1 VEELES
7 YMSKM
12 KPLIKG
18 LHDQMQSDKSAAT
31 INLGKNRAT
40 RSVQRERTTLV
51 TKLLDIL
58 QSSISYES
66 LTTEDE
72 EDLDS
77 ESKLKAFEEI
87 LLLLPSVWTDP
98 SLTKLSLV
106 RLDALAL
113 EITNILFEEN
123 IELTYA
129 DPKSA
134 RIMSLVSHMTEM
146 ICSEGAFQSGK
157 PNLQQIDIVR
167 ESSMGILGVLG
178 SHPTINLQIV
188 QCCVDR
194 LLKAATSPRNK
205 NSLDHILLEELYW
218 VLEILEKNL
227 VKENPSIAYPLTM
240 AKWPVVRDVTD
251 NILQIQRAIQSPQN
265 SLNGFHLFMDKW
277 KDVIKRFN
285 IYFTCSL

>member
-31 INLGKNRAT
+31 INLEKKRAT

-106 RLDALAL
+106 RLDALAF
-113 EITNILFEEN
+113 EITTFCSWRILSSRTQ
-123 IELTYA
+123 I
-129 DPKSA
+129 
-134 RIMSLVSHMTEM
+134 
-146 ICSEGAFQSGK
+146 
-157 PNLQQIDIVR
+157 PNR
-167 ESSMGILGVLG
+167 PESC
-178 SHPTINLQIV
+178 PWCRT
-188 QCCVDR
+188 
-194 LLKAATSPRNK
+194 
-205 NSLDHILLEELYW
+205 
-218 VLEILEKNL
+218 
-227 VKENPSIAYPLTM
+227 
-240 AKWPVVRDVTD
+240 
-251 NILQIQRAIQSPQN
+251 
-265 SLNGFHLFMDKW
+265 
-277 KDVIKRFN
+277 
-285 IYFTCSL
+285 